1 MNFPLTQSFKANS
14 YFKAFILN
22 ALVAGIITALAIE
35 LRLQLED
42 NTSTYYKFW
51 VNIYNVKKLKESH
64 KLIVSFFIT
73 FIVALVAYHSFFLI
87 FLYGGGQLN
96 LIRENVASIKT
107 LTKNRTDELPSVGK
121 IKK

>member
-1 MNFPLTQSFKANS
+1 MNFPLTQSFKATS

-42 NTSTYYKFW
+42 NTSQYYKFW

-73 FIVALVAYHSFFLI
+73 FVVAIVAYHSLFFL
-87 FLYGGGQLN
+87 FLFGGGQLN
-96 LIRENVASIKT
+96 LIQESVASVKT
-107 LTKNRTDELPSVGK
+107 LTKNRTDVLYPVGK
-121 IKK
+121 MK

>member
-1 MNFPLTQSFKANS
+1 MNFPVIKSFKATS

-42 NTSTYYKFW
+42 NTSNYYKFW
-51 VNIYNVKKLKESH
+51 VNVYNVKKLKESH
-64 KLIVSFFIT
+64 KLLVSFIIT
-73 FIVALVAYHSFFLI
+73 FVVALIAYHSFFLL

-96 LIRENVASIKT
+96 LINENIASLKT
-107 LTKNRTDELPSVGK
+107 LTVERKGVLNPVGK
-121 IKK
+121 MK

>member
-1 MNFPLTQSFKANS
+1 MNFPLIKTFKATS

-35 LRLQLED
+35 LRLQLEV
-42 NTSTYYKFW
+42 NTSNYYKFW
-51 VNIYNVKKLKESH
+51 VNVYNVKKLKESH

-73 FIVALVAYHSFFLI
+73 FIVALVAYHSFFIL

-96 LIRENVASIKT
+96 LINENIASLKT
-107 LTKNRTDELPSVGK
+107 LITERKDVLNPVGK
-121 IKK
+121 IK

>member
-1 MNFPLTQSFKANS
+1 MKFPIVNTFKATS

-42 NTSTYYKFW
+42 NTSKYYKFW
-51 VNIYNVKKLKESH
+51 TNIYKVKTLGESH
-64 KLIVSFFIT
+64 KLVSTFFIT
-73 FIVALVAYHSFFLI
+73 FVVALVAYHSFFFL

-96 LIRENVASIKT
+96 LMNDTKANLHTLITSKT
-107 LTKNRTDELPSVGK
+107 KM
-121 IKK
+121 

>member
-1 MNFPLTQSFKANS
+1 MKFPIIKTFKATS

-42 NTSTYYKFW
+42 NSSNYYKFW
-51 VNIYNVKKLKESH
+51 TNVYNVKRLRESH

-73 FIVALVAYHSFFLI
+73 FIVALVAYHSFFIL

-96 LIRENVASIKT
+96 LIKESVASLKT
-107 LTKNRTDELPSVGK
+107 LTVERKL
-121 IKK
+121 I

>member
-1 MNFPLTQSFKANS
+1 MNFPLIKSFKATS

-35 LRLQLED
+35 LRLQLEV
-42 NTSTYYKFW
+42 NTSNYYKFW

-64 KLIVSFFIT
+64 KLIVSFIIT
-73 FIVALVAYHSFFLI
+73 FIVALVAYHSFFIL

-96 LIRENVASIKT
+96 LINENIASLKT
-107 LTKNRTDELPSVGK
+107 LITDRKGVLNSVGK
-121 IKK
+121 IK

>member
-1 MNFPLTQSFKANS
+1 MKFPLIKSFKATS

-35 LRLQLED
+35 LRLQLEV
-42 NTSTYYKFW
+42 NTSNYYKFW
-51 VNIYNVKKLKESH
+51 VNVYNVKKLKESH

-73 FIVALVAYHSFFLI
+73 FIVALVAYHSFFIL

-96 LIRENVASIKT
+96 LINESIASFKT
-107 LTKNRTDELPSVGK
+107 LFDERKNVLNPVGK
-121 IKK
+121 IEK

>member
-1 MNFPLTQSFKANS
+1 MNFPIIKSFKATS

-35 LRLQLED
+35 LRLQLEV
-42 NTSTYYKFW
+42 NTSNYYKFW

-64 KLIVSFFIT
+64 KLIVSFIIT
-73 FIVALVAYHSFFLI
+73 FIVALVTYHSFFIL

-96 LIRENVASIKT
+96 LINENIASLKT
-107 LTKNRTDELPSVGK
+107 LITDRKGVLNSVGK
-121 IKK
+121 IK

>member
-1 MNFPLTQSFKANS
+1 MKLPIIKTFKATS

-35 LRLQLED
+35 LRLELED
-42 NTSTYYKFW
+42 NTSQYYKFW
-51 VNIYNVKKLKESH
+51 VNVYDVKKLKESH

-73 FIVALVAYHSFFLI
+73 FIVALIAYHSFFFL

-96 LIRENVASIKT
+96 LINENIANVST
-107 LTKNRTDELPSVGK
+107 LTKNRTHVLSPVGK
-121 IKK
+121 IK

>member
-1 MNFPLTQSFKANS
+1 MNFPLTKSFKATS

-42 NTSTYYKFW
+42 NTSNYYKFW

-64 KLIVSFFIT
+64 KLIVSFIIT
-73 FIVALVAYHSFFLI
+73 FIVALVAYHSFFIL

-96 LIRENVASIKT
+96 LINENIASLKT
-107 LTKNRTDELPSVGK
+107 LITERKDVLNPVGK

>member
-1 MNFPLTQSFKANS
+1 MNFPLIKSFKATS
-14 YFKAFILN
+14 YLKAFILN

-42 NTSTYYKFW
+42 NTSNYYKFW

-64 KLIVSFFIT
+64 KLIVSFIIT
-73 FIVALVAYHSFFLI
+73 FVVALIAYHSFFIL

-96 LIRENVASIKT
+96 LINENIASLNT
-107 LTKNRTDELPSVGK
+107 LIVERKGVLNPVGK
-121 IKK
+121 MK

>member
-1 MNFPLTQSFKANS
+1 MNFPLIKTFKATS

-35 LRLQLED
+35 LRLQLEV
-42 NTSTYYKFW
+42 NTSNYYKFW

-64 KLIVSFFIT
+64 KLIVSFIIT
-73 FIVALVAYHSFFLI
+73 FIVALVAYHSFFIL

-96 LIRENVASIKT
+96 LINENIASLKT
-107 LTKNRTDELPSVGK
+107 LITDRKGVLNSVGK
-121 IKK
+121 IK

>member
-1 MNFPLTQSFKANS
+1 MKFPLIKSFKATS

-35 LRLQLED
+35 LRLQLEI
-42 NTSTYYKFW
+42 NTSNYYKFW

-73 FIVALVAYHSFFLI
+73 FIVALVAYHSFFIL
-87 FLYGGGQLN
+87 FLFGGGQLN
-96 LIRENVASIKT
+96 LINESIASFKT
-107 LTKNRTDELPSVGK
+107 LFDERKDVLNPVGK

>member
-1 MNFPLTQSFKANS
+1 MRIKSDISFLA
-14 YFKAFILN
+14 IN

-107 LTKNRTDELPSVGK
+107 LTKNRTDVLPSVGK